1 MLKVAVNLESMPAA
15 MSAQA
20 TSGRDKRA
28 WRRWEEDGEQGP
40 FEPLTRTEVEELR
53 RRQPSVSP
61 WQVIGAQALLGLLL
75 AAAAWLL
82 FGRAVAASALYGAG
96 VAVLPGA
103 LMARGSTSPLAR
115 LTPVAGALSIL
126 LWSFVK
132 IGATV
137 MLLALAPRVVQPL
150 HWPALLVA
158 LVACLQVYWFA
169 LLVRGRPK

>member
-1 MLKVAVNLESMPAA
+1 MSRPSGDAA
-15 MSAQA
+15 RQ
-20 TSGRDKRA
+20 RQWRQWDDDEERA
-28 WRRWEEDGEQGP
+28 
-40 FEPLTRTEVEELR
+40 FEPLTRDQAEDLR
-53 RRQPSVSP
+53 TRRPQLSP
-61 WQVIGAQALLGLLL
+61 WKVVGAQALLGATL
-75 AAAAWLL
+75 AIAAGAL
-82 FGRAVAASALYGAG
+82 FGRSVAMSALYGAA

-103 LMARGSTSPLAR
+103 LMARGATSPLSR
-115 LTPVAGALSIL
+115 LTPLAGALSIL

-169 LLVRGRPK
+169 LLVRGRPKNKTDRS